1 MKFFDDI
8 NIEKLNSLLKFKTRD
23 NNFKIKGSVELY
35 TMKNT
40 IKEKKTIVK
49 KINDFLDEKYKET
62 YINNELLKQQ
72 ENSENGDKLDLENRI
87 SEDKEF
93 EKMFYEQ
100 KRRLSVTSDF
110 YNNTSMNGNIT
121 NNDDI
126 PESEQENGK
135 ARPSINGRRASS
147 AGSPT
152 FPTKR
157 RSSSSS
163 SFSMKLNDEKLNKI
177 INDTEYFMKLRQQH
191 PGVKRRKSSSGT
203 GPTII
208 DNAQTIEKESINDF
222 DFQMGPFGNIT
233 DPQARKLFSQIVMI
247 FNSSFQDHDFIK
259 IISPLDFKEVPT
271 EQWRAE
277 FDNIINTDSSNVFG
291 SNNNKESVD
300 LASKQSERRDNDAF
314 VPPTTE
320 KLSGLNTSDV
330 WKVLNNKI
338 DFDSCYKILE
348 FVPDTQ
354 DNIEEQDQYVK
365 DMNKGNSL
373 ELINQ
378 NVLANSNIGNLEEDI
393 KLDHPQ
399 INKKDF
405 LKDELDNK
413 DGAYVWSK
421 LWFLINKK
429 LKRVAF
435 IYIICSRSASDES
448 DDSEA
453 DDYYLDDEDAV
464 VVTSDDE
471 EYGEKGTEL
480 VDPENREDFDDDYD
494 DDLEYAVESDDE
506 SE

>member
-8 NIEKLNSLLKFKTRD
+8 NIEKLNSLLKFRTRD

-49 KINDFLDEKYKET
+49 KINEFLDEKYKET

-72 ENSENGDKLDLENRI
+72 ENNENGGKTNMENKLSDDN
-87 SEDKEF
+87 EF

-110 YNNTSMNGNIT
+110 YNNTSMNGNI
-121 NNDDI
+121 NSNDDSHDI
-126 PESEQENGK
+126 DGDLNEPIKSHN
-135 ARPSINGRRASS
+135 ARRASS
-147 AGSPT
+147 AGSPS
-152 FPTKR
+152 FASKR

-163 SFSMKLNDEKLNKI
+163 SFSMKLNDEKLNRI
-177 INDTEYFMKLRQQH
+177 INDTESMMKLKQQH
-191 PGVKRRKSSSGT
+191 NGVKRRKSSSHN
-203 GPTII
+203 GPKGSEDVHTVDAETIH
-208 DNAQTIEKESINDF
+208 DF
-222 DFQMGPFGNIT
+222 DFKMGPFGKIT

-259 IISPLDFKEVPT
+259 IISPLDFKEIPT

-277 FDNIINTDSSNVFG
+277 FDNIINTDSSAGVNV
-291 SNNNKESVD
+291 NNTAESAE
-300 LASKQSERRDNDAF
+300 LSSKQQERRDNDAF
-314 VPPTTE
+314 VPPTTQ

-348 FVPDTQ
+348 FDPDTQ
-354 DNIEEQDQYVK
+354 ENIEEQGQYVK
-365 DMNKGNSL
+365 DMHYGNSV
-373 ELINQ
+373 ELNNQ
-378 NVLANSNIGNLEEDI
+378 SALLDSNREHDEDEI

-405 LKDELDNK
+405 LKDELDTR
-413 DGAYVWSK
+413 DEAYVWSK

-435 IYIICSRSASDES
+435 IYIICSRSATEES
-448 DDSEA
+448 DINDA

-464 VVTSDDE
+464 VVTSDDD
-471 EYGEKGTEL
+471 EYGEKGIEL
-480 VDPENREDFDDDYD
+480 VDPEFREDFDDDYD
-494 DDLEYAVESDDE
+494 DDLDYAVESDDE
-506 SE
+506 SA

>member
-72 ENSENGDKLDLENRI
+72 ENTENSDKLALENKL

-110 YNNTSMNGNIT
+110 YNNSMNGNVS
-121 NNDDI
+121 NNDDVQ
-126 PESEQENGK
+126 EHEQDGDK
-135 ARPSINGRRASS
+135 SKFGVNGRRASS
-147 AGSPT
+147 AGSPS
-152 FPTKR
+152 FATKR

-177 INDTEYFMKLRQQH
+177 INDTEFFMKLKQQH
-191 PGVKRRKSSSGT
+191 NGVKRRKSSSAA
-203 GPTII
+203 GPKTI
-208 DNAQTIEKESINDF
+208 DNLDALDKDSINNF

-277 FDNIINTDSSNVFG
+277 FDNIINTDSSNTFG
-291 SNNNKESVD
+291 NGVTKETVD
-300 LASKQSERRDNDAF
+300 PSSKPAERRDNDAF

-320 KLSGLNTSDV
+320 KLSGLNSNDV

-348 FVPDTQ
+348 FDPDTQ
-354 DNIEEQDQYVK
+354 DNLEEQDQYVK
-365 DMNKGNSL
+365 DMNKGNAVDLS
-373 ELINQ
+373 NKDAAT
-378 NVLANSNIGNLEEDI
+378 NANKVNSEEDI

-435 IYIICSRSASDES
+435 IYIICSRSVSEES
-448 DDSEA
+448 DVSDAE
-453 DDYYLDDEDAV
+453 DYYLDDEDAV

-480 VDPENREDFDDDYD
+480 VDPEYIEDFDDDYD
-494 DDLEYAVESDDE
+494 DDLDYAVESDDE